1 MWLKA
6 IPTELSENEFR
17 TVELNGQRVLIGRAS
32 KGYFAVVDVCSHQ
45 KLPLSEA
52 DGVPARIYRDLL
64 ECPHHGAKFDP
75 YTGQAKGLPAVRPI
89 RALQVKEEDGFVW
102 VYLE

>member
-1 MWLKA
+1 MWQRA

-45 KLPLSEA
+45 KLPLSDA
-52 DGVPARIYRDLL
+52 DGVPARIHRDLL

-89 RALQVKEEDGFVW
+89 RALKVKEEDGFVW